1 MAHFQFYL
9 HCVIQLKKGR
19 QMNVTWFQY
28 NHLLIHSNSIAV
40 KRSHR
45 RQIQVIYL
53 FDLRTA
59 EVGSGSVNGMWWWK
73 PVL

>member
-1 MAHFQFYL
+1 
-9 HCVIQLKKGR
+9 
-19 QMNVTWFQY
+19 MNVTWFQY